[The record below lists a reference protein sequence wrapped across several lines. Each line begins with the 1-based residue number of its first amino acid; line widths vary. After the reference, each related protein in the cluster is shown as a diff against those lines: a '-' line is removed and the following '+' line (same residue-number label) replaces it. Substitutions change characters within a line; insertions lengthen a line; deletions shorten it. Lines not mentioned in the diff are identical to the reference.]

1 MQKGLL
7 IVISGASGTGKG
19 TVCKK
24 ILADLPEVAYSISAT
39 TRTPRPGEVDGKE
52 YYFLSRDE
60 FKAWIAEEKFLEY
73 AEVYGNF
80 YGTPL
85 NKIEE
90 RLNRG
95 EDILLEIDVQGALN
109 VKKKCP
115 DGIYIFL
122 LPPSLEE
129 LKRRIEGR
137 GTETAESLARRL
149 KNAVAEIEIGREY
162 NYVVVNDT
170 IENAVAQIK
179 SIIAAER
186 CKVERNPDKFQLGT
200 RNKELGTSF

>member
-1 MQKGLL
+1 MRGLL

-19 TVCKK
+19 TICKK
-24 ILADLPEVAYSISAT
+24 LLAESPGIAYSISAT
-39 TRTPRPGEVDGKE
+39 TRKPRPGEVDGRE
-52 YYFLSRDE
+52 YYFLSVDE
-60 FKAWIAEEKFLEY
+60 FKAWIAEGKFLEY

-90 RLNRG
+90 RLKRG

-115 DGIYIFL
+115 EGIYIFL

-137 GTETAESLARRL
+137 GTENPESLARRL
-149 KNAVAEIEIGREY
+149 KNAVAEIKIGLEY
-162 NYVVVNDT
+162 DYAVVNDSVDD
-170 IENAVAQIK
+170 AAAQIK
-179 SIIAAER
+179 TIIAAER
-186 CKVERNPDKFQLGT
+186 CKVERNRDKFNLEGA
-200 RNKELGTSF
+200 F

>member
-1 MQKGLL
+1 MARGLL
-7 IVISGASGTGKG
+7 IVVSGASGTGKG

-24 ILADLPEVAYSISAT
+24 ILNDLPEVAYSISAT
-39 TRTPRPGEVDGKE
+39 TRAPRPGEVDGKE
-52 YYFLSRDE
+52 YYFLDVDE
-60 FKAWIAEEKFLEY
+60 FKSWIADGKFLEY

-115 DGIYIFL
+115 EGIYIFL
-122 LPPSLEE
+122 LPPSVEE

-137 GTETAESLARRL
+137 GTETPESLSRRL
-149 KNAVAEIEIGREY
+149 KNAVAEIKIGTEY
-162 NYVVVNDT
+162 DYVVVNDT
-170 IENAVAQIK
+170 IDNAVAQIK

-186 CKVERNPDKFQLGT
+186 CKVARNADKFNFEG
-200 RNKELGTSF
+200 EI

>member
-1 MQKGLL
+1 MRGLL
-7 IVISGASGTGKG
+7 IVVSGASGTGKG

-24 ILADLPEVAYSISAT
+24 LLADLPEVAYSISAT
-39 TRTPRPGEVDGKE
+39 TRKPRAGEIDGRE
-52 YYFLSRDE
+52 YYFLSVEE

-85 NKIEE
+85 SKIEE

-95 EDILLEIDVQGALN
+95 EDVLLEIDIQGALN
-109 VKKKCP
+109 VKKKFP
-115 DGIYIFL
+115 EGVYIFL

-137 GTETAESLARRL
+137 GTETPESLSRRL
-149 KNAVAEIEIGREY
+149 KNAVAEIKIGLEY
-162 NYVVVNDT
+162 DYVVVNDS
-170 IENAVAQIK
+170 IDAAAAQIK
-179 SIIAAER
+179 AILTAER
-186 CKVERNPDKFQLGT
+186 LKVARNADKF
-200 RNKELGTSF
+200 NFEEAFA

>member
-24 ILADLPEVAYSISAT
+24 ILSDLPEVAYSISAT
-39 TRTPRPGEVDGKE
+39 TRAPRPGEVDGKE
-52 YYFLSRDE
+52 YYFLSVE
-60 FKAWIAEEKFLEY
+60 KFKSWIADGKFLEH

-109 VKKKCP
+109 VKRKCP
-115 DGIYIFL
+115 EGVYIFL

-137 GTETAESLARRL
+137 GTETPESLSRRM
-149 KNAVAEIEIGREY
+149 KNALAEINVGLEY
-162 NYVVVNDT
+162 DYVVVNDS
-170 IENAVAQIK
+170 IENAVEKIK
-179 SIIAAER
+179 AILTAER
-186 CKVERNPDKFQLGT
+186 LKVSRNEEKFNFDG
-200 RNKELGTSF
+200 GF

>member
-1 MQKGLL
+1 MTRGLL
-7 IVISGASGTGKG
+7 IVVSGASGTGKG

-24 ILADLPEVAYSISAT
+24 ILDDLPGIAYSVSAT
-39 TRTPRPGEVDGKE
+39 TRAPRPGEIDGRE
-52 YYFLSRDE
+52 YYFLSRQD
-60 FKAWIAEEKFLEY
+60 FKTWIAEEKFLEF

-115 DGIYIFL
+115 EGVYIFL

-137 GTETAESLARRL
+137 GTETPESLSRRL
-149 KNAVAEIEIGREY
+149 TNAMVEIKIGLEY
-162 NYVVVNDT
+162 DYVVVNDT
-170 IENAVAQIK
+170 VDNAVAQIK
-179 SIIAAER
+179 SILTAER
-186 CKVERNPDKFQLGT
+186 LKVARNFDKFNFEGD
-200 RNKELGTSF
+200 F

>member
-1 MQKGLL
+1 MTRGLL

-24 ILADLPEVAYSISAT
+24 ILSDLPEVAYSISAT
-39 TRTPRPGEVDGKE
+39 TRAPRPGEVDGKE
-52 YYFLSRDE
+52 YYFLSVAE
-60 FKAWIAEEKFLEY
+60 FKNWIADGKFLEH

-109 VKKKCP
+109 VKRKCP
-115 DGIYIFL
+115 EGVYIFL

-137 GTETAESLARRL
+137 GTETPESLSRRM
-149 KNAVAEIEIGREY
+149 KNALAEINVGLEY
-162 NYVVVNDT
+162 DYVVVNDS
-170 IENAVAQIK
+170 IENAVEKIK
-179 SIIAAER
+179 AILTAER
-186 CKVERNPDKFQLGT
+186 LKVSRNEEKFNFDG
-200 RNKELGTSF
+200 GF

>member
-1 MQKGLL
+1 MRRGLL
-7 IVISGASGTGKG
+7 IVVSGASGTGKG

-39 TRTPRPGEVDGKE
+39 TRKPRPGEIDGKE
-52 YYFLSRDE
+52 YYFLSVDE

-109 VKKKCP
+109 VKRKCP
-115 DGIYIFL
+115 DGVYIFL

-129 LKRRIEGR
+129 LKNRIEGR
-137 GTETAESLARRL
+137 GTENPESLARRL
-149 KNAVAEIEIGREY
+149 KNAVAEIKIGLEY
-162 NYVVVNDT
+162 DYAVVNDT
-170 IENAVAQIK
+170 IDNAAEQIK
-179 SIIAAER
+179 AILTAER
-186 CKVERNPDKFQLGT
+186 LKVARNADKFNLG
-200 RNKELGTSF
+200 EGF

>member
-7 IVISGASGTGKG
+7 IVVSGASGTGKG

-39 TRTPRPGEVDGKE
+39 TRKPRPGEVDGKE
-52 YYFLSRDE
+52 YYFLSVEE

-109 VKKKCP
+109 VKRKCP
-115 DGIYIFL
+115 DGVYIFL

-129 LKRRIEGR
+129 LKNRIEGR

-149 KNAVAEIEIGREY
+149 RNAVAEIKIGLEY
-162 NYVVVNDT
+162 DYAVVNDT
-170 IENAVAQIK
+170 IDNAVEQIK
-179 SIIAAER
+179 AILTAER
-186 CKVERNPDKFQLGT
+186 LKVARNADKFDCG
-200 RNKELGTSF
+200 KGF

>member
-1 MQKGLL
+1 MRKGLL
-7 IVISGASGTGKG
+7 IVVSGASGTGKG

-39 TRTPRPGEVDGKE
+39 TRKPRPGEIDGKE
-52 YYFLSRDE
+52 YYFLSVEE

-90 RLNRG
+90 RLNLG

-109 VKKKCP
+109 VKRKCP
-115 DGIYIFL
+115 DGVYIFL

-129 LKRRIEGR
+129 LKNRIEGR
-137 GTETAESLARRL
+137 GTENPESLARRL
-149 KNAVAEIEIGREY
+149 KNAVAEIKIGLEY
-162 NYVVVNDT
+162 DYAVVNDT
-170 IENAVAQIK
+170 IDNAAEQIK
-179 SIIAAER
+179 AILTAER
-186 CKVERNPDKFQLGT
+186 LKVARNADKFNLG
-200 RNKELGTSF
+200 EGF

>member
-24 ILADLPEVAYSISAT
+24 ILDDLPEVAYSISAT
-39 TRTPRPGEVDGKE
+39 TRKPRLGEVDGRE
-52 YYFLSRDE
+52 YYFWSVE
-60 FKAWIAEEKFLEY
+60 QFKTWISEEKFLEY

-115 DGIYIFL
+115 EGIYIFL
-122 LPPSLEE
+122 LPPSLDE

-137 GTETAESLARRL
+137 GTENPESLTRRL
-149 KNAVAEIEIGREY
+149 KNAVAEIKIGREY
-162 NYVVVNDT
+162 DYVVVNDT
-170 IENAVAQIK
+170 IDNAAAQIK
-179 SIIAAER
+179 AILTAER
-186 CKVERNPDKFQLGT
+186 LKVARNTDKFDFEG
-200 RNKELGTSF
+200 GF